1 MQSAISIEFRAHT
14 HTKINNALASHLRA
28 SANRLH
34 NISEPPFIDWP
45 LPVGA
50 EGSLIYCDC

>member
-1 MQSAISIEFRAHT
+1 MQSAISIEFRVLT
-14 HTKINNALASHLRA
+14 HTKINKTLASYLQA
-28 SANRLH
+28 SANRLR